1 MNTVR
6 PTGSFHVA
14 ARHRLERVLRSV
26 LNESLLLYLAALAAH
41 RIWLLLNSDVV
52 QLVRR
57 VH

>member
-1 MNTVR
+1 
-6 PTGSFHVA
+6 VA
-14 ARHRLERVLRSV
+14 ARHRLKSVLRPL
-26 LNESLLLYLAALAAH
+26 LNESLLLYLAAIAAH

>member
-6 PTGSFHVA
+6 PTRSFHVA
-14 ARHRLERVLRSV
+14 ARHRLKSVLRPL
-26 LNESLLLYLAALAAH
+26 LNESLLLYLAAIAAH
-41 RIWLLLNSDVV
+41 RIWLLLNSDVA